1 MPFGLRV
8 LLTKSF
14 LIDFSWSAATIFL
27 TGESEIEN
35 PYVPSN
41 RQNLDNS
48 IFSGFSY
55 LMFHVFAIA
64 EIGFFNS
71 LVKIGRG
78 NAFIIGFQIADFQ
91 FK

>member
-1 MPFGLRV
+1 MLIGLRV

-27 TGESEIEN
+27 TGESEVEN
-35 PYVPSN
+35 PDVPSN
-41 RQNLDNS
+41 LQSLDNS
-48 IFSGFSY
+48 ILSGLSY
-55 LMFHVFAIA
+55 LMFHISAIA
-64 EIGFFNS
+64 EIGFLNFP
-71 LVKIGRG
+71 VKISRG

>member
-1 MPFGLRV
+1 MPFRLRV

-14 LIDFSWSAATIFL
+14 LIDFIWSAATIFL
-27 TGESEIEN
+27 TGESEVEN

-48 IFSGFSY
+48 ILSGFSY
-55 LMFHVFAIA
+55 LMFHVSAVA
-64 EIGFFNS
+64 EIGFLNFP
-71 LVKIGRG
+71 VKIGRG

-91 FK
+91 IT

>member
-27 TGESEIEN
+27 TGESEVEN

-41 RQNLDNS
+41 SQNLDNS
-48 IFSGFSY
+48 ILSGVIY
-55 LMFHVFAIA
+55 LMFHVSAIA

-71 LVKIGRG
+71 PVKIGGG
-78 NAFIIGFQIADFQ
+78 NTFIIGFQIADFQ